1 MNYIYRITLIIF
13 AIFFLTTYTP
23 SGLNNFPKSKK
34 TFFKIKNIEVVN
46 NKIIHKDEILDRL
59 KYILDKNIFF
69 INKLELEES
78 LKLIS
83 FIEKIEVKKK
93 YPNEIII
100 KVYEAEPLAV
110 LYKKNKKYFLD
121 SRSNLVLYEEKMFN
135 GYFPQIFGEEGD
147 KNFVSFYNELLNN
160 EFPKELIKNYYYF
173 KIDRWDLELLNGQII
188 KFPQSKISNAIKQSV
203 KLINRNDFSNYNVID
218 LRIDGK
224 IIVE

>member
-83 FIEKIEVKKK
+83 FIEKIEVKKNIQMK
-93 YPNEIII
+93 
-100 KVYEAEPLAV
+100 
-110 LYKKNKKYFLD
+110 
-121 SRSNLVLYEEKMFN
+121 
-135 GYFPQIFGEEGD
+135 
-147 KNFVSFYNELLNN
+147 
-160 EFPKELIKNYYYF
+160 
-173 KIDRWDLELLNGQII
+173 
-188 KFPQSKISNAIKQSV
+188 
-203 KLINRNDFSNYNVID
+203 
-218 LRIDGK
+218 
-224 IIVE
+224 